1 MTWPSCWRAARSH
14 HDIVD
19 GMGMIRKK
27 LIEVDLPL
35 DEINAESKREKSIR
49 HGHPSTL
56 HIWWARR
63 PLAACR
69 AVIFASM
76 VDDPSSCPEEF
87 PTEDVQ
93 RTERNRLHDIIRGMV
108 KWENTDESK
117 PKSRRIQ
124 NEARYEIARSVA
136 RSHGEAPPPDDPA
149 EVLRYLRDRAPPIHD
164 PFAGGGSI
172 PLEAQRLG
180 LRTIASDLNP
190 MAVLINKALIELPPK
205 FAGKPP
211 INPGAA
217 NISEDAPWTGAAG
230 LACDIRYY
238 GKYMRD
244 EALKRIGHLYPK
256 AKLPSGGE
264 ATVIAWL
271 WARTVPCPNPA
282 CGIAMPMVAS
292 FQLSKKKNNQHWTR
306 PVIDQKNRTVSFVVQ
321 NHGKGVPKQGTVNRN
336 GVTCI
341 ACGTVSPLSY
351 VREQSRIGNMGE
363 QMTAIVAEGDR
374 KRLFL
379 SSTDAHIYAA
389 LSAKCNTDFIPQQR
403 IPTTTYKISASAYG
417 IAYWHQL
424 FTERQL
430 AILAI
435 FSDLL
440 TDTKTRIVKDGTD
453 EEYAGVIS
461 TYLALAI
468 GKTTNSC
475 SSYARWQNIGDK
487 IAGVFARQAI
497 PMLWDFAESNPF
509 CESTQNWNAQIK
521 WITEVLE
528 ALPGDING
536 GVSHQADAATT
547 IHVSKDPV
555 MVTDP
560 PYYDNISYAEL
571 SDFFY
576 VWLRPLLQD
585 IYPGLFAGILVPKQE
600 EMVAAPRFE
609 KTDEYVNSRDRF
621 EKLMG
626 NALRSI
632 RERCNQQFPSSI
644 FYAYKQQ
651 EEKREGTSSTGW
663 DTMLSAL
670 VSSGFQIVGSW
681 PIRTEREARSN
692 ALSANT
698 LASSIILVCRER
710 STDARVA
717 TRREFVNALRSELPQ
732 AVRNMQEGNIAPV
745 DLAQAAI
752 GPGMAVFT
760 RYSKVLDVSGDTI
773 PVRAALSLINQ
784 TLDDVLAEQEGH
796 FDADSRWALAWF
808 EQSGFAEDDFGVA
821 ETLSK
826 AKNTSVAGM
835 VEAGIL
841 ESGVGKVRL
850 LRPRELPQ
858 DWNPEKDKRLTV
870 WEATHHLVR
879 VLDQGENAAAELMA
893 KMGPYAE
900 ATRELAYRL
909 YHICEQKNRAQEA
922 QDYNALVQSLP
933 EISRLAREVATQQ
946 VYLPAEMKAY
956 DDR

>member
-1 MTWPSCWRAARSH
+1 M
-14 HDIVD
+14 V
-19 GMGMIRKK
+19 RKK

-35 DEINAESKREKSIR
+35 DTINAESKREKSIR
-49 HGHPSTL
+49 HSHPSTL

-87 PTEDVQ
+87 PTEDAQ
-93 RTERNRLHDIIRGMV
+93 RVERSRLHDIIRGMV
-108 KWENTDESK
+108 KWENNDESK

-136 RSHGEAPPPDDPA
+136 RSHSETPPPDDPA

-180 LRTIASDLNP
+180 LRAIASDLNP

-205 FAGKPP
+205 FAGNPP
-211 INPGAA
+211 INPDVE
-217 NISEDAPWTGAAG
+217 NISEDAPWNNAAG
-230 LACDIRYY
+230 LACDIHYY

-244 EALKRIGHLYPK
+244 EAFKRIGHLYPK
-256 AKLPSGGE
+256 AKLPGGSE

-282 CGIAMPMVAS
+282 CGIAMPMMSS

-321 NHGKGVPKQGTVNRN
+321 NHSKGVPKQGTVNRN
-336 GVTCI
+336 GATCI

-351 VREQSRIGNMGE
+351 VREQSRMGRIGE

-379 SSTDAHIYAA
+379 SPTDAHIHTA
-389 LSAKCNTDFIPQQR
+389 LSAKPNTDFIPQQKMP
-403 IPTTTYKISASAYG
+403 ITASLVSGRGYNVTH
-417 IAYWHQL
+417 WRQL

-430 AILAI
+430 TILAT

-440 TDTKTRIVKDGTD
+440 TDTKTRIVKDGAD
-453 EEYAGVIS
+453 EEYGNAIS

-475 SSYARWQNIGDK
+475 SSYARWQNTGDF

-509 CESTQNWNAQIK
+509 CESTQNWNAQIR

-528 ALPGDING
+528 ALPGDVNNG
-536 GVSHQADAATT
+536 MSHQADVATT

-585 IYPGLFAGILVPKQE
+585 IYPDLFAGILVPKQE

-609 KTDEYVNSRDRF
+609 NTGKYVNSRDRF
-621 EKLMG
+621 ERLMG

-632 RERCNQQFPSSI
+632 REHCNQQFPSSI

-651 EEKREGTSSTGW
+651 EEKREGTASTGW

-717 TRREFVNALRSELPQ
+717 THREFVNALRSELPQ
-732 AVRNMQEGNIAPV
+732 AVCNMQEGNIAPV

-760 RYSKVLDVSGDTI
+760 RYSKVLNANGNTVS
-773 PVRAALSLINQ
+773 VRDALAIINQ
-784 TLDDVLAEQEGH
+784 TLDEILAEQEGD
-796 FDADSRWALAWF
+796 FGADSRWALAWF
-808 EQSGFAEDDFGVA
+808 EQSGFDMGDFGVA

-826 AKNTSVAGM
+826 AKNTSVSGM

-841 ESGVGKVRL
+841 EANVGKVRL
-850 LRPRELPQ
+850 LRPHELPE
-858 DWNPEKDKRLTV
+858 DWDPRKDKRFTV

-879 VLDQGENAAAELMA
+879 ALDQGEAAAAEIMA
-893 KMGPYAE
+893 NLGSATE
-900 ATRELAYRL
+900 AARELAYRL
-909 YHICEQKNRAQEA
+909 YRMCEQKNRSQEA
-922 QDYNALVQSLP
+922 QDYNALVQSWP
-933 EISRLAREVATQQ
+933 EISRLTRERVSRQAPQ
-946 VYLPAEMKAY
+946 PAGLKTH